1 MPVTRQLESNPRP
14 LAGVE
19 ESADA
24 LGRQRG
30 KGRVG
35 GFELRGGNFARP
47 SSGRKAMDDD
57 TPLPV
62 S

>member
-1 MPVTRQLESNPRP
+1 MRST
-14 LAGVE
+14 E
-19 ESADA
+19 E
-24 LGRQRG
+24 G
-30 KGRVG
+30 KGRREG
-35 GFELRGGNFARP
+35 GRGFELSGGNFSRP